1 MQIGVV
7 IGTVWATRKDDDLSG
22 LKLLVVKPIDL
33 LRPEK
38 NIVPIVAA
46 DRIGAGVGEHVLFVG
61 GSSARSAVKNNMVPV
76 DATVVGIIDDLE
88 IDLSALDARIGDT

>member
-7 IGTVWATRKDDDLSG
+7 IGTVWATRKDEALSG

-38 NIVPIVAA
+38 KMVPIVAA
-46 DRIGAGVGEHVLFVG
+46 DRIGAGVGERVLFVG
-61 GSSARSAVKNNMVPV
+61 GSSARSAVRDNQIPV
-76 DATVVGIIDDLE
+76 DATVIGIIDDLE
-88 IDLSALDARIGDT
+88 VDRTVLEAE